1 MSKKRLTRREFLK
14 FAGLATGAGVLAACT
29 PEAPVVEKVVTQ
41 EVEKVVTQEVEK
53 VVTAT
58 PALIKRDAPI
68 IFGTAAEPSGLIT
81 AMHACPQEWVFLDRA
96 PVNYDYK
103 GATYDVVPG
112 TAESWEILDDG
123 LRWRMHLRENAKFHD
138 GTDYTA
144 EALAFFVNMQIRDD
158 NPLHGLMDTWRSAT
172 RAASIDRV
180 EAVDAHTADYYMKY
194 VNPVMLDWMTDPHEF
209 AQSPE
214 KLQEF
219 GVDLSNHPVGCGPY
233 KYVEWVK
240 GSHIV
245 MEKFDQFYD
254 PEEGLAGQII
264 TRVNPEMAAQ
274 VAALEAGEVHF
285 IENVPPNEALRLA
298 ALSGVNIAQ
307 RKTLWVWYITLD
319 MTKPPLDDVRVR
331 QALNYAVDKE
341 ALIRDV
347 LGGAGEISRAP
358 LSPQFGDFYAGD
370 EVTHYDYNPDKARDL
385 LAEAGYPNG
394 LDEVGGEQAILYT
407 NTGRLGQQKPI
418 EMCEFIQANWKDIG
432 VNVKIE
438 AIEWGAY
445 ESQRVQGVFPIATR
459 GWTPSTADPDGLLL
473 QNFHSSYIPPGGN
486 GRNAPKLND
495 PEVDRLID
503 EAGTTMDHATR
514 VKLIKDLQKR
524 IVDLAPWVFID
535 HEITYEAFT
544 AQLQEYRPWPGGR
557 GAGLNWAWRK
567 A

>member
-1 MSKKRLTRREFLK
+1 MSEKRLTRREFLK
-14 FAGLATGAGVLAACT
+14 FAGMATGAGVLAACT
-29 PEAPVVEKVVTQ
+29 PEAAV
-41 EVEKVVTQEVEK
+41 VEKVVTQEVEK

-58 PALIKRDAPI
+58 PVLIKKDAPI
-68 IFGTAAEPSGLIT
+68 IFGTAAEPSGLIVT
-81 AMHACPQEWVFLDRA
+81 MHDCPQERYFLDRA

-103 GATYDVVPG
+103 GATYNVVPG

-144 EALAFFVNMQIRDD
+144 EALADFVNMQIRDD
-158 NPLHGLMDTWRSAT
+158 HPLHNLTTWRSIA
-172 RAASIDRV
+172 RAEPIDRV
-180 EAVDAHTADYYMKY
+180 EAVDKHTADYYMKH
-194 VNPVMLDWMTDPHEF
+194 VNPVMLDWMTDPF
-209 AQSPE
+209 NLAQSPGPL
-214 KLQEF
+214 KEF
-219 GVDLSNHPVGCGPY
+219 GVDLSNHPVGSGPY
-233 KYVEWVK
+233 KFVEWVK

-245 MEKFDQFYD
+245 MEKFGQFYD
-254 PEEGLAGQII
+254 PEEGKAGQII

-274 VAALEAGEVHF
+274 IAALEAGEVHF

-298 ALSGVNIAQ
+298 ALSGINIAQ

-358 LSPQFGDFYAGD
+358 LSPQFGDYYAGD
-370 EVTHYDYNPDKARDL
+370 EVTHYDYNPEKARDL

-407 NTGRLGQQKPI
+407 NTGRLGQQKPL
-418 EMCEFIQANWKDIG
+418 EMCEFIQANWKDVG

-445 ESQRVQGVFPIATR
+445 EAQRVQGVFPIATR
-459 GWTPSTADPDGLLL
+459 GWTPSTADPDGVLL
-473 QNFHSSYIPPGGN
+473 QNFHSDYIPPGGN

-503 EAGTTMDHATR
+503 EAGKTMDHATR
-514 VKLIKDLQKR
+514 VQLIKDLQKR

-544 AQLQEYRPWPGGR
+544 AQLQDYQPWPGGR
-557 GAGLNWAWRK
+557 GVGLNWAWRK
-567 A
+567 V